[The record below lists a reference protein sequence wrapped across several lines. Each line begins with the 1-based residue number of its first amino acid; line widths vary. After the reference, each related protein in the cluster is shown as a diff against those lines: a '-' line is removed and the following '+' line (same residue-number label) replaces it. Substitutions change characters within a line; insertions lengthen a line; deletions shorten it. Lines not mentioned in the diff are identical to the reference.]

1 MLIAIIAVQKCN
13 AYAVSVW
20 RRVRM
25 KLEGRDPDP
34 GRRSTVPEQVN
45 YVTYLNQLQIDS
57 YNCFSNIELT
67 ILFKNKLANSNIFHS
82 KSIKPNTI
90 LK

>member
-1 MLIAIIAVQKCN
+1 MVYVYFIIVAVQKCN

-34 GRRSTVPEQVN
+34 GRRSTVTEQV
-45 YVTYLNQLQIDS
+45 I
-57 YNCFSNIELT
+57 NIL
-67 ILFKNKLANSNIFHS
+67 IFHY
-82 KSIKPNTI
+82 
-90 LK
+90 

>member
-1 MLIAIIAVQKCN
+1 MSNVIIAVQKCN

-34 GRRSTVPEQVN
+34 GRRSTVTEQVN
-45 YVTYLNQLQIDS
+45 
-57 YNCFSNIELT
+57 
-67 ILFKNKLANSNIFHS
+67 NIFIH
-82 KSIKPNTI
+82 NE
-90 LK
+90 LKKCITFLKLLF

>member
-1 MLIAIIAVQKCN
+1 MIILIMLYYFTVAVQKCN

-34 GRRSTVPEQVN
+34 GRRSTVTEQVN
-45 YVTYLNQLQIDS
+45 
-57 YNCFSNIELT
+57 NIEY
-67 ILFKNKLANSNIFHS
+67 FNI
-82 KSIKPNTI
+82 NTDT
-90 LK
+90 

>member
-1 MLIAIIAVQKCN
+1 MFIIIFIVIVAVQKCN

-34 GRRSTVPEQVN
+34 GRRSTVTEQVN
-45 YVTYLNQLQIDS
+45 ILVVSDELFHISFSYILKSQIVLI
-57 YNCFSNIELT
+57 YKFL
-67 ILFKNKLANSNIFHS
+67 
-82 KSIKPNTI
+82 NTI
-90 LK
+90 SLMLL

>member
-1 MLIAIIAVQKCN
+1 MTIHLWFYVTDFVAVQKCN

-34 GRRSTVPEQVN
+34 GRRSTVTEQV
-45 YVTYLNQLQIDS
+45 IS
-57 YNCFSNIELT
+57 
-67 ILFKNKLANSNIFHS
+67 IL
-82 KSIKPNTI
+82 
-90 LK
+90 

>member
-1 MLIAIIAVQKCN
+1 MFLVFVAVQKCN

-34 GRRSTVPEQVN
+34 GRRSTVTEQVN
-45 YVTYLNQLQIDS
+45 NGINDGEKIIFT
-57 YNCFSNIELT
+57 SNL
-67 ILFKNKLANSNIFHS
+67 
-82 KSIKPNTI
+82 
-90 LK
+90 

>member
-1 MLIAIIAVQKCN
+1 MLFMSIVFIAVQKCN

-34 GRRSTVPEQVN
+34 GRRSTVPEQV
-45 YVTYLNQLQIDS
+45 I
-57 YNCFSNIELT
+57 NIKY
-67 ILFKNKLANSNIFHS
+67 FFY
-82 KSIKPNTI
+82 
-90 LK
+90 

>member
-1 MLIAIIAVQKCN
+1 LIVDKYLNNVFLAVQKCN

-34 GRRSTVPEQVN
+34 GRRSTVTEQV
-45 YVTYLNQLQIDS
+45 IK
-57 YNCFSNIELT
+57 IE
-67 ILFKNKLANSNIFHS
+67 
-82 KSIKPNTI
+82 
-90 LK
+90 

>member
-1 MLIAIIAVQKCN
+1 MLYYFTVAVQKCN

-34 GRRSTVPEQVN
+34 GRRSTVTEQVN
-45 YVTYLNQLQIDS
+45 
-57 YNCFSNIELT
+57 NI
-67 ILFKNKLANSNIFHS
+67 
-82 KSIKPNTI
+82 
-90 LK
+90 

>member
-1 MLIAIIAVQKCN
+1 MLIAIVAVQKCN

-45 YVTYLNQLQIDS
+45 YVIYLN
-57 YNCFSNIELT
+57 
-67 ILFKNKLANSNIFHS
+67 
-82 KSIKPNTI
+82 
-90 LK
+90 

>member
-1 MLIAIIAVQKCN
+1 MWSIFIVVIAVQKCN

-34 GRRSTVPEQVN
+34 GRRSTVTEQVIIILIN
-45 YVTYLNQLQIDS
+45 NNELNEPIIYLNL
-57 YNCFSNIELT
+57 
-67 ILFKNKLANSNIFHS
+67 IF
-82 KSIKPNTI
+82 
-90 LK
+90 

>member
-1 MLIAIIAVQKCN
+1 MFFVAVQKCN

-34 GRRSTVPEQVN
+34 GRRSTITEQV
-45 YVTYLNQLQIDS
+45 
-57 YNCFSNIELT
+57 YNNIEIVNDGIGL
-67 ILFKNKLANSNIFHS
+67 
-82 KSIKPNTI
+82 
-90 LK
+90 

>member
-1 MLIAIIAVQKCN
+1 MLIAIVAVQKCN

-45 YVTYLNQLQIDS
+45 YVTYLNSLLMDS
-57 YNCFSNIELT
+57 YNYFSNVELT
-67 ILFKNKLANSNIFHS
+67 TLFKNKLAN
-82 KSIKPNTI
+82 
-90 LK
+90 LKFFI

>member
-1 MLIAIIAVQKCN
+1 LIVDKYLNNVLLAVQKCN

-34 GRRSTVPEQVN
+34 GRRSTVTEQV
-45 YVTYLNQLQIDS
+45 IK
-57 YNCFSNIELT
+57 IEL
-67 ILFKNKLANSNIFHS
+67 SV
-82 KSIKPNTI
+82 
-90 LK
+90 